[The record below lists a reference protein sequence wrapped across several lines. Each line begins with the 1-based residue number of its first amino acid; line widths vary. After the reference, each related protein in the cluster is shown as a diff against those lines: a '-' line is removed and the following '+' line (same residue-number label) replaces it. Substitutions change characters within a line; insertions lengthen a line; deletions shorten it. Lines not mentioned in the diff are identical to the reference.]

1 MLQLKIDV
9 QGIQPLIGKLDM
21 LTNSVRRRILRRA
34 NVSAARPV
42 RSTAR
47 KTAAF
52 VDRSGLL
59 RQALILRTKTYGTG
73 IIASVIGVDRN
84 ARGIYRGKKRVPANY
99 GHLVELGHRIAV
111 GRRGGSVR
119 DAVLLQ
125 RGKKFLQPGQT
136 QAVNAGQVQ
145 GRPFVGPALQ
155 VNVSGSIAKFAQ
167 TFRRN
172 VELEASR

>member
-1 MLQLKIDV
+1 MVQIKIDV
-9 QGIQPLIGKLDM
+9 QGIAPLVGKFDM
-21 LTNSVRRRILRRA
+21 LKNGVRRRILRRA
-34 NVSAARPV
+34 NVAAARPV
-42 RSTAR
+42 RATAR

-52 VDRSGLL
+52 IDRSGLL
-59 RQALILRTKTYGTG
+59 RQSLTLRTKTYGTG
-73 IIASVIGVDRN
+73 IIASVIGSDRN
-84 ARGIYRGKKRVPANY
+84 VRGVYRGKKRVPANY
-99 GHLVELGHRIAV
+99 AHLVELGHRIAV

-119 DAVLLQ
+119 DTVLLR

-136 QAVNAGQVQ
+136 MAVNAGQVQ

-155 VNVSGSIAKFAQ
+155 VNVSGSLAKFSE